1 MAHVASLRLP
11 IASAMW
17 AAVATLTALAGCE
30 EKPAP
35 RFDAPLVSGIITLP
49 LRETQHFDTQ
59 LSQQGLLAAL
69 QGAGQPHLSVDE
81 AEAGLIVV
89 QLPRAHFEAAILGLG
104 AVAVD
109 TLRHDGYAV
118 VLGSG
123 FTNVFNPVQPLGL
136 LQLAGE
142 IKSPP
147 APHGYTRILGASAG
161 ELAVTARNDFHSGLF
176 EAAIQVGPGIVQNGQ
191 LDILQ
196 RERQLPA
203 YIRAAAAICEDRWL
217 AVVAHTP
224 MHLYDLGRRLL
235 RYFEVHNLRCSEV
248 VNLSGDREALLA
260 IFGADGNSIAY
271 FGDPTLPKASI
282 VAFRPTR
289 KTQN

>member
-1 MAHVASLRLP
+1 MALSRPL
-11 IASAMW
+11 IASATC
-17 AAVATLTALAGCE
+17 AAALAILAGCE
-30 EKPAP
+30 ERPAP

-49 LRETQHFDTQ
+49 LRETQRFDTQ
-59 LSQQGLLAAL
+59 LSSRGLLAAL
-69 QGAGQPHLSVDE
+69 QGVGRRHLSVDE
-81 AEAGLIVV
+81 ADAGLIVV
-89 QLPRAHFEAAILGLG
+89 QLPHAHFEAAILGLG

-109 TLRHDGYAV
+109 TLLHDGYAV

-147 APHGYTRILGASAG
+147 TPHGYTRILGASAG
-161 ELAVTARNDFHSGLF
+161 ELAVSARDEFHSGLF
-176 EAAIQVGPGIVQNGQ
+176 EAAIQVGPGIVQNGR

-203 YIRAAAAICEDRWL
+203 YIRAAAAICDDRWL
-217 AVVAHTP
+217 AVVAQTP
-224 MHLYDLGRRLL
+224 MHLYDLGWRLL
-235 RYFEVHNLRCSEV
+235 RYLEARDLHCSEV

-260 IFGADGNSIAY
+260 ILGADGNSIAY

-282 VAFRPTR
+282 VAFRPTH
-289 KTQN
+289 KTRS

>member
-1 MAHVASLRLP
+1 MARVVLLGLLTTPALL
-11 IASAMW
+11 
-17 AAVATLTALAGCE
+17 AAALAVLPGCE

-35 RFDAPLVSGIITLP
+35 RFEAPLVSGIITLP
-49 LRETQHFDTQ
+49 LRDTQRFDTQ

-69 QGAGQPHLSVDE
+69 RGVGVPHLNVDDAGE
-81 AEAGLIVV
+81 GLIVV
-89 QLPRAHFEAAILGLG
+89 QLPHAHFEAAILGLG
-104 AVAVD
+104 AGAVD
-109 TLRHDGYAV
+109 TLLHGGYAA

-147 APHGYTRILGASAG
+147 TPHGYTRILGASAG
-161 ELAVTARNDFHSGLF
+161 DLAVIARDEFHSGLF
-176 EAAIQVGPGIVQNGQ
+176 EAAIQVGPGIIQNGR

-203 YIRAAAAICEDRWL
+203 HIRAAAAICDDRSL
-217 AVVAHTP
+217 AIVAQTP
-224 MHLYDLGRRLL
+224 THLYDLGERLL
-235 RYFEVHNLRCSEV
+235 RYFEARNLRCSEV

-260 IFGADGNSIAY
+260 IFDAGGNSIAY

-289 KTQN
+289 

>member
-1 MAHVASLRLP
+1 MARMALSRLL
-11 IASAMW
+11 IASATC
-17 AAVATLTALAGCE
+17 AAALAILAGCE
-30 EKPAP
+30 ERPAP

-49 LRETQHFDTQ
+49 LRETQRFDTQ
-59 LSQQGLLAAL
+59 LSSRGLLAAL
-69 QGAGQPHLSVDE
+69 QGVGRRHLSVDE
-81 AEAGLIVV
+81 ADAGLIVV
-89 QLPRAHFEAAILGLG
+89 QLPHAHFEAAILGLG

-109 TLRHDGYAV
+109 TLLHDGYAV

-147 APHGYTRILGASAG
+147 TPHGYTRILGASAG
-161 ELAVTARNDFHSGLF
+161 ELAVSARDEFHSGLF
-176 EAAIQVGPGIVQNGQ
+176 EAAIQVGPGIVQNGR

-203 YIRAAAAICEDRWL
+203 YIRAAAAICDDRWL
-217 AVVAHTP
+217 AVVAQTP
-224 MHLYDLGRRLL
+224 MHLYDLGWRLL
-235 RYFEVHNLRCSEV
+235 RYLEARDLHCSEV

-260 IFGADGNSIAY
+260 ILGADGNSIAY

-282 VAFRPTR
+282 VAFRPTH
-289 KTQN
+289 KTRS